1 MDTKTIIAAAA
12 IAFGV
17 TALISQIDLRGG
29 KSAPSVDMPGPGV
42 AATIAATAATA
53 ATGASYAALL
63 GDLDLRIEGLQKR
76 ANARADDWLIRAHLA
91 GNLLGRASLSNQID
105 DFARVEAV
113 LDDAFAIAVAGSGP
127 VLVAARFNFAIHRLE
142 AAEKYLD
149 ILDRRAVP
157 RADDTLAARVL
168 RAEIAV
174 QRGQYEHAFTEL
186 TAVAAIEPAS
196 ANVELALYH
205 AKTGDPTKAEALL
218 EAALASTE
226 ANDPRRRAWLRL
238 QRGVLA
244 MDRGDLQAALQHL
257 VDADAELADWWL
269 VQENIAEIHSRRD
282 EHAEAVAIYEVL
294 VSTVDLPQHMD
305 ALAAL
310 YRHKGEPE
318 KAAELIARAAARWEL
333 QLAKFPESAMGHC
346 LQHHLQFGTPERA
359 LELALANY
367 ATRPGGDAQVAL
379 ARAYLQAGKPAEAL
393 AMADKALASPYR
405 SARLHDVA
413 AKAHAALGHTAAAE
427 EQINLRLALN
437 PRFSDN
443 EHSH

>member
-1 MDTKTIIAAAA
+1 MNLKLTIAAVV

-17 TALISQIDLRGG
+17 SALISQIDLRGG
-29 KSAPSVDMPGPGV
+29 KSAPSVDAPRPPV
-42 AATIAATAATA
+42 AATIAAT
-53 ATGASYAALL
+53 GASYTALI
-63 GDLDLRIEGLQKR
+63 GDLDARIEGLQKR
-76 ANARADDWLIRAHLA
+76 TNARADDWLIRAHLA
-91 GNLLGRASLSNQID
+91 GTLLERASLSNRIE
-105 DFARVEAV
+105 DFARVETV
-113 LDDAFAIAVAGSGP
+113 LDDAFALAVEGSGP
-127 VLVAARFNFAIHRLE
+127 VLVAARFNFAIHRLA

-174 QRGQYEHAFTEL
+174 QRGQYEHAFAEL
-186 TAVAAIEPAS
+186 TAVGAVAPGS

-218 EAALASTE
+218 AAALASTD

-244 MDRGDLQAALQHL
+244 MDRGDLQVALQHL
-257 VDADAELADWWL
+257 VDADAELAGWWL
-269 VQENIAEIHSRRD
+269 VQEHIAEIHSRRD
-282 EHAEAVAIYEVL
+282 EHAEAVAIYEDL
-294 VSTVDLPQHMD
+294 VRTVDLPHHMD

-310 YRHKGEPE
+310 YRHKGDPG
-318 KAAELIARAAARWEL
+318 KADELIARAAARWEQ

-346 LQHHLQFGTPERA
+346 LNHHLQFGTPERA

-393 AMADKALASPYR
+393 AMAEKALATPYR

-427 EQINLRLALN
+427 EQITLRLALN